1 MAAVESATRA
11 RWHASPIIVTTCNSF
26 ALQVMHKQH
35 VNLVW
40 RHLPLFSSLMF
51 VGGISGALAWSAN
64 IPSLS
69 LYYNARDPVRSAIGT
84 QQRAT
89 LLLLSHHSHW
99 VSVFLVALALE
110 TGCLTLAK
118 MLVLGRLVKH
128 IEGATG
134 LTRMRRAM
142 YALVRA
148 LPAVIMCNNCGSY
161 VKMYRVFTVLVLLCG
176 LTGICAS
183 VAGAAYKVESGGLAM
198 QAAHAC
204 NISGAWTTAAR
215 LLARSSADK
224 NKLADRAIAVQNA
237 SEMAAMLSIVA
248 SYLIIVPACILTLR
262 RAQVFL
268 IGARRRKEAKSPKM
282 LALDPLSSSSAFT
295 AGSGLQ
301 NSLTSEP
308 PHSVCAPAA
317 ARSAHKKEQGLEL
330 IDATLHAAHAQ
341 QRRLTVLCAV
351 VFFTLLP
358 RSVYAVLQAVGNA
371 ETVLNSSCRSGGG
384 GGGAEFRGLLG
395 V

>member
-1 MAAVESATRA
+1 
-11 RWHASPIIVTTCNSF
+11 
-26 ALQVMHKQH
+26 
-35 VNLVW
+35 
-40 RHLPLFSSLMF
+40 LFSTLVL
-51 VGGISGALAWSAN
+51 VGGISGAVAFSAN

-69 LYYNARDPVRSAIGT
+69 LYYNARDPARSSIST
-84 QQRAT
+84 QQRTT
-89 LLLLSHHSHW
+89 LLLLSRHSHW

-110 TGCLTLAK
+110 TACLTLAK

-161 VKMYRVFTVLVLLCG
+161 VKMYRVCTVMVLLCG

-183 VAGAAYKVESGGLAM
+183 VAGAAYKVDSGGLAM
-198 QAAHAC
+198 RAALAC

-262 RAQVFL
+262 RVQVFL
-268 IGARRRKEAKSPKM
+268 IGVRRRKEAKSPKM

-295 AGSGLQ
+295 AGSGLE
-301 NSLTSEP
+301 NSLPSEP
-308 PHSVCAPAA
+308 PHSASAA
-317 ARSAHKKEQGLEL
+317 AISAHKNAQELEL
-330 IDATLHAAHAQ
+330 IDTTLQAAHAQ
-341 QRRLTVLCAV
+341 QRRLTCLCAV
-351 VFFTLLP
+351 IFFTLLP
-358 RSVYAVLQAVGNA
+358 RSVYAVLQAIGNA

-384 GGGAEFRGLLG
+384 GGVGSG
-395 V
+395 VY